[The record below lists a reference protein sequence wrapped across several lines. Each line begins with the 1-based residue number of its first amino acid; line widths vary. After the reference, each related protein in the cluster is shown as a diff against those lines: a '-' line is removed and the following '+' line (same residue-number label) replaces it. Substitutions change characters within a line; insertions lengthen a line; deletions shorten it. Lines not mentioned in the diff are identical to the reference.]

1 MAEQSIS
8 YEGRDLS
15 NPKATMKES
24 GVGDKAMLLLRRKIN
39 VAGMRV
45 HSTLLAV
52 RSITFFTCLT
62 ALDQEKSSETLR

>member
-24 GVGDKAMLLLRRKIN
+24 GVGDKAMLLLRRKVN

-45 HSTLLAV
+45 HSIFLTVCLV
-52 RSITFFTCLT
+52 TFFACSV
-62 ALDQEKSSETLR
+62 APDQEKSSETLR

>member
-1 MAEQSIS
+1 VAEQSIS

-24 GVGDKAMLLLRRKIN
+24 GVGDKAMLLLRRKVN

-45 HSTLLAV
+45 HSIFLAV
-52 RSITFFTCLT
+52 RLITFFACLT
-62 ALDQEKSSETLR
+62 APDQEKSSGMLR